1 MSINKRKSLN
11 ADCKDGYTQIANLIL
26 EALPM
31 ARINSTQM
39 SICLFL
45 LRRTYGWQTDRDA
58 ISLREFAAACGGSS
72 IPYISRQV
80 NDLLRKRIIRRL
92 VYEPGRTPVYEF
104 VTNVEEW
111 EGNSIDLALLAGNEA
126 GEVYQLSK
134 EGLRRS
140 RSAGMEALHNCEGV
154 NPEGLSEPASLVLY
168 QQAREGLSFP
178 ATVNEHPPPAGRGIE
193 PGLKKGI
200 KKVNKKT
207 HFYRED
213 EWPFRLAQLLLI
225 KIKETLP
232 GFKNPDLQSWAV
244 GMDRLLRI
252 DKRPAE
258 EVRAVINFAQGD
270 PFWQTNTL
278 NVDSLRKHYDQ
289 INMLRVQQRDLPA
302 QQNGAREKKTY
313 AVNSDKYERFF
324 Q

>member
-1 MSINKRKSLN
+1 MSITKRKSFN

-31 ARINSTQM
+31 ARINGTQM

-45 LRRTYGWQTDRDA
+45 LRRTYGWQTDHDA

-92 VYEPGRTPVYEF
+92 VFEPGRTPVYEF

-134 EGLRRS
+134 ERFRRG
-140 RSAGMEALHNCEGV
+140 RSMGVEALYNCGGGY
-154 NPEGLSEPASLVLY
+154 PEGLSEPASLVLY

-178 ATVNEHPPPAGRGIE
+178 ATVNEHPPPARGGIE
-193 PGLKKGI
+193 SGLKKEI
-200 KKVNKKT
+200 KKANKKT
-207 HFYRED
+207 HFYREN

-232 GFKNPDLQSWAV
+232 GFKTPDLQS
-244 GMDRLLRI
+244 
-252 DKRPAE
+252 
-258 EVRAVINFAQGD
+258 
-270 PFWQTNTL
+270 
-278 NVDSLRKHYDQ
+278 
-289 INMLRVQQRDLPA
+289 
-302 QQNGAREKKTY
+302 
-313 AVNSDKYERFF
+313 
-324 Q
+324 